1 MDQLIT
7 FAMSQ
12 PLLSSAWLVIVL
24 LIIVITIR
32 IQMSPIKQLS
42 TQQMTFLVNRESG
55 VVVDSRSEKDYKAG
69 HIIDAIHL
77 DNEKVT
83 KNDFATLEKHKD
95 NPIIVVCSAG
105 LSAGKVANQLAKAGF
120 TRVNLLKGG
129 MNAWLSAGLPVTKHQ
144 KHNSR

>member
-105 LSAGKVANQLAKAGF
+105 ISASKVANQLTKAGF

-129 MNAWLSAGLPVTKHQ
+129 MNAWLSAGLPVTK
-144 KHNSR
+144 

>member
-1 MDQLIT
+1 MEQLIT

-129 MNAWLSAGLPVTKHQ
+129 MNAWLSAGLPVTK
-144 KHNSR
+144 S

>member
-12 PLLSSAWLVIVL
+12 PLLSAAWFAIVSM
-24 LIIVITIR
+24 IVVLTIR

-55 VVVDSRSEKDYKAG
+55 VVVDTRSDKDFKAG
-69 HIIDAIHL
+69 HIVDAIHL
-77 DNEKVT
+77 NSEKVS
-83 KNDFATLEKHKD
+83 KNDFASLENHKD
-95 NPIIVVCSAG
+95 DPIIIVCTAG
-105 LSAGKVANQLAKAGF
+105 ISAGKVASQMAKAGF

-129 MNAWLSAGLPVTKHQ
+129 MNAWQSAGLPVAK
-144 KHNSR
+144 K

>member
-42 TQQMTFLVNRESG
+42 TQQMIFLVNRESG

-129 MNAWLSAGLPVTKHQ
+129 MNAWLSAGLPVTK
-144 KHNSR
+144 S

>member
-12 PLLSSAWLVIVL
+12 PLLSAAWLVIVL
-24 LIIVITIR
+24 MIIVITIK

-42 TQQMTFLVNRESG
+42 TQQMTFLINRESG
-55 VVVDSRSEKDYKAG
+55 VVVDSRIEKDFKAG
-69 HIIDAIHL
+69 HIVDAVHL
-77 DNEKVT
+77 GNEKVS
-83 KNDFATLEKHKD
+83 KNDFTSLEKHKD

-105 LSAGKVANQLAKAGF
+105 MSANKVASQLAKSGF

-129 MNAWLSAGLPVTKHQ
+129 MNAWSSAGLPVTK
-144 KHNSR
+144 

>member
-12 PLLSSAWLVIVL
+12 PLLSAAWLALVSMIVVL
-24 LIIVITIR
+24 TIR

-55 VVVDSRSEKDYKAG
+55 VVVDTRSDKDFKAG
-69 HIIDAIHL
+69 HIVDAIHL
-77 DNEKVT
+77 NNEKVS
-83 KNDFATLEKHKD
+83 KNDFTSLENHKD
-95 NPIIVVCSAG
+95 DPIIIVCSAG
-105 LSAGKVANQLAKAGF
+105 ISAGKVASQMAKVGF

-129 MNAWLSAGLPVTKHQ
+129 MNAWQSAGLPVAK
-144 KHNSR
+144 K

>member
-1 MDQLIT
+1 MDQFIT

-12 PLLSSAWLVIVL
+12 PLLSAAWLIIVL
-24 LIIVITIR
+24 MIIVITIK

-55 VVVDSRSEKDYKAG
+55 VVVDSRSEKDFKAG
-69 HIIDAIHL
+69 HIVDAVHL
-77 DNEKVT
+77 SNEKVS
-83 KNDFATLEKHKD
+83 KNDFVSLEKHKD

-129 MNAWLSAGLPVTKHQ
+129 MNAWLSAGLPVTK
-144 KHNSR
+144 

>member
-12 PLLSSAWLVIVL
+12 PLLSTAWLVIVL

-105 LSAGKVANQLAKAGF
+105 LSAGKVTNQLAKAGF

-129 MNAWLSAGLPVTKHQ
+129 MNAWLSAGLPVTK
-144 KHNSR
+144 S

>member
-12 PLLSSAWLVIVL
+12 PLLSTAWLVIVL
-24 LIIVITIR
+24 LIIAITIR

-55 VVVDSRSEKDYKAG
+55 VVVDSRSEKDFKAG
-69 HIIDAIHL
+69 HIIDALHL
-77 DNEKVT
+77 DNEKVS

-129 MNAWLSAGLPVTKHQ
+129 MNAWLSAGLPVTK
-144 KHNSR
+144 S

>member
-12 PLLSSAWLVIVL
+12 PLLSTIWLVIVL
-24 LIIVITIR
+24 MIIVMTIK

-55 VVVDSRSEKDYKAG
+55 VVVDTRNEKDFKAG
-69 HIIDAIHL
+69 HIVDALHL
-77 DNEKVT
+77 NNEKVS
-83 KNDFATLEKHKD
+83 KNDFTSLEKHKD

-105 LSAGKVANQLAKAGF
+105 ISASKVANQLAKAGF
-120 TRVNLLKGG
+120 TRVSLLKGG
-129 MNAWLSAGLPVTKHQ
+129 MNAWQSAGLPVTK
-144 KHNSR
+144 

>member
-1 MDQLIT
+1 MDQFIT

-12 PLLSSAWLVIVL
+12 PLLSAAWLVIVL
-24 LIIVITIR
+24 MIIVITIK

-55 VVVDSRSEKDYKAG
+55 VVVDSRSEKDFKAG
-69 HIIDAIHL
+69 HIVDAVHL
-77 DNEKVT
+77 SNEKVS
-83 KNDFATLEKHKD
+83 KNDFASLEKHKD

-105 LSAGKVANQLAKAGF
+105 LSASKVANQLAKAGF

-129 MNAWLSAGLPVTKHQ
+129 MNAWLSAGLPVTK
-144 KHNSR
+144 

>member
-12 PLLSSAWLVIVL
+12 PLLSGAWLVIVL
-24 LIIVITIR
+24 MIIVITIK

-55 VVVDSRSEKDYKAG
+55 VVVDSRSEKDFKAG
-69 HIIDAIHL
+69 HIVDAVHL
-77 DNEKVT
+77 SNEKVS
-83 KNDFATLEKHKD
+83 KNDFVSLEKHKD

-129 MNAWLSAGLPVTKHQ
+129 MNAWLSAGLPVTK
-144 KHNSR
+144 

>member
-12 PLLSSAWLVIVL
+12 PLLSTAWLVIVL

-129 MNAWLSAGLPVTKHQ
+129 MNAWLSAGLPVTK
-144 KHNSR
+144 S